1 MNFGPFS
8 IKACRHVI
16 ASRYC
21 LLVLLLLLPSLDDGV
36 AVYIVMASPNRC
48 RNCNLCCV
56 GDLCTVCQSKRY
68 CSCCL
73 RYLTDHSFQNSDV
86 DVCAVSLKSI
96 YFFDFFC
103 KLYIFIF
110 ILLFYFISSIYFAS
124 FLSLFF
130 AIFIHFVVLALIA
143 FFRIAGVP

>member
-96 YFFDFFC
+96 YFFDFFAS
-103 KLYIFIF
+103 FIF
-110 ILLFYFISSIYFAS
+110 LFLFYYFILSLLFILQAFYLCF
-124 FLSLFF
+124 SLFSYT
-130 AIFIHFVVLALIA
+130 L
-143 FFRIAGVP
+143 